1 MHIFLESSRR
11 AHVKPN
17 ATTVPFSRY
26 SRSNGFLE
34 HKLSDFGSLW
44 VPHQMSMS
52 NINLGY
58 IARLRRAP
66 NAKGEKTRAGHVYH
80 HANLHGNLLHHRRDI
95 CPQTKKKHSKLN

>member
-44 VPHQMSMS
+44 VPPQMSMS

-66 NAKGEKTRAGHVYH
+66 NAKGEKTRAGHVY
-80 HANLHGNLLHHRRDI
+80 GVPS
-95 CPQTKKKHSKLN
+95 CKLARQSVAPPPRYLSPDKEKTQ